1 MLALSHSRNG
11 SGVRAG
17 WMVVV
22 VIDLLLN
29 HCFRGSTDTAAERQ
43 RGREGAREVERDATL
58 IPVDGRW
65 AIRRR
70 DRTFPPRTLAPP
82 EATITDIYAVVIRV
96 SVESLGLR
104 LVFRVRWGY
113 YS

>member
-1 MLALSHSRNG
+1 MDGGLYADVTEHS
-11 SGVRAG
+11 
-17 WMVVV
+17 
-22 VIDLLLN
+22 
-29 HCFRGSTDTAAERQ
+29 
-43 RGREGAREVERDATL
+43 
-58 IPVDGRW
+58 
-65 AIRRR
+65 
-70 DRTFPPRTLAPP
+70 PRTLAPP